1 MLLRAGRLPYPV
13 LATVVRVLI
22 ATLLA
27 MLPRRYWTRFE
38 PVLPVWRM
46 VPAAAALTMLAGFA
60 IGIPGFFAHLE
71 ETVAQNNALYLEAA
85 ARARTEEFPT
95 PSALSGLGLFTFIL
109 LTPQGWAWSYLVL
122 TGFVRLAGA
131 HFDDPHG
138 DFVLTLADAGVRRVG
153 AATARR
159 AAIDNRHLL
168 EGPEVRDR
176 IVHGAQLGL
185 PDAAVVVVA
194 SRLKEGWEVGAV
206 LLTDRGAFRILAV
219 EDRTIGGRL
228 RCLYSLTPHEDLE
241 VFRRAVQYR
250 FPAGEVAIVP

>member
-1 MLLRAGRLPYPV
+1 MGPVFHALTGVLRSFGA
-13 LATVVRVLI
+13 LI
-22 ATLLA
+22 AA
-27 MLPRRYWTRFE
+27 MLPRRYWARFE
-38 PVLPVWRM
+38 PALPVWRM
-46 VPAAAALTMLAGFA
+46 VPAAAALTMLAGVA

-71 ETVAQNNALYLEAA
+71 ETVAQNSALYLEAA
-85 ARARTEEFPT
+85 ARASTEEVPT
-95 PSALSGLGLFTFIL
+95 PSALSSLGLFTFIL
-109 LTPQGWAWSYLVL
+109 LTPQGWASTYLTL
-122 TGFVRLAGA
+122 TGLVRLVGA

-194 SRLKEGWEVGAV
+194 SRLKEGWEAGAV

-250 FPAGEVAIVP
+250 FPAGEGPIQP

>member
-1 MLLRAGRLPYPV
+1 MFHALTGVLRAFG
-13 LATVVRVLI
+13 ALI
-22 ATLLA
+22 AA

-38 PVLPVWRM
+38 PVLPVSRM
-46 VPAAAALTMLAGFA
+46 VPAAAIVTMLAGAA
-60 IGIPGFFAHLE
+60 IGIPGFFTYLE
-71 ETVAQNNALYLEAA
+71 QTVAQNNALYLEAA
-85 ARARTEEFPT
+85 ARARTDDFPL
-95 PSALSGLGLFTFIL
+95 PSALSGLAFFTFIL
-109 LTPQGWAWSYLVL
+109 LTPQGWASSYLVL
-122 TGFVRLAGA
+122 TGFVRLVGA

-194 SRLKEGWEVGAV
+194 SRLKEGWAVGAV
-206 LLTDRGAFRILAV
+206 LLSDRGAFRILAV

-250 FPAGEVAIVP
+250 FPAGEDAIVR